1 MNAEK
6 FGMLIT
12 FYDFSVDKCKA
23 SILFEESNITISDF
37 VVSLKADTIT
47 VNMPSNGKDTNQIW
61 EKITWKEVR
70 AAITDEFNKKFG
82 EYKKTRVVFHDEEYN
97 GNCLADVEC
106 VFLKTEIKDCSL
118 VLVNGAPFV
127 HLPENIDEASVF
139 DLISW
144 SDLRK
149 YIAYIFKRNKKEMA
163 DKNKKE
169 MADKNKE
176 EMVEKIEVYAI
187 DVSVYDITDEGTALF
202 EIKIPALDYCF
213 SDGNLYYVNQ
223 ENISVNLPGEFPVS
237 SKNGLTRKRAL
248 QLIREKYLEE
258 IEGREITPYCK
269 KEDNQNRNKYG
280 RIKDAEQKPFVFV
293 PNTKLR
299 PIKVSDTIH
308 TAKNNSSLLYALMK
322 NDIGAFEIDTLSL
335 IEKFRYM
342 TNAMIIDMFASGY
355 TSHGWR
361 NINLHR
367 LSDIFKRLAR
377 YNLVTIS
384 KFVTVDENEKDSIT
398 GEVNF
403 QIYSLAD
410 VGARLL
416 SELNR
421 EHRYNPFD
429 IYQNGN
435 DVKSVLAINQWL
447 TYWLSSYPDEIKND
461 YDTAKVIHVVGAKKN
476 GAKIYGSV
484 TCNDILMI
492 GEPMRRTYD
501 FELSNDNENIKE
513 KLVRMINTI
522 NFDGDL
528 YASKIYKT
536 EAFHVG
542 KETII
547 CYVCEDDE
555 HVNEVWD
562 TISSVIQNFP
572 RDRIW
577 FTTDTRLYNYSNEGE
592 RFFWFDDD
600 GNRQIVDLNKRLGL
614 GKERAYMEE

>member
-1 MNAEK
+1 MNVENY
-6 FGMLIT
+6 GMIIT
-12 FYDFSVDKCKA
+12 FYEFSVDKCKA

-47 VNMPSNGKDTNQIW
+47 VNMPANGNDTNQIW
-61 EKITWKEVR
+61 QKITWKEVR
-70 AAITDEFNKKFG
+70 TAITDEFNKKFG
-82 EYKKTRVVFHDEEYN
+82 EYKKTRVVFHDAEDN
-97 GNCLADVEC
+97 GNCLADVDC

-118 VLVNGAPFV
+118 ALVNETPFV
-127 HLPENIDEASVF
+127 YLPENIDEASDF

-144 SDLRK
+144 RDLRK
-149 YIAYIFKRNKKEMA
+149 YIAYIFKR
-163 DKNKKE
+163 
-169 MADKNKE
+169 KNKE
-176 EMVEKIEVYAI
+176 MVDKIEVYDI
-187 DVSVYDITDEGTALF
+187 DVSVYDITDEGTAFF

-213 SDGNLYYVNQ
+213 SNGNLYYMNQ
-223 ENISVNLPGEFPVS
+223 ENISVYLPGEFPVS
-237 SKNGLTRKRAL
+237 LKNGLTRKKAL
-248 QLIREKYLEE
+248 QLIREKYLEQ
-258 IEGREITPYCK
+258 IEGREITPYCR

-280 RIKDAEQKPFVFV
+280 RIKDAEQNPFVFV

-299 PIKVSDTIH
+299 QIKVGDTVP
-308 TAKNNSSLLYALMK
+308 TARNNSSLLSALMK

-384 KFVTVDENEKDSIT
+384 KFVTVDETEKDSIAA
-398 GEVNF
+398 EENF

-476 GAKIYGSV
+476 GAKIYGTV

-492 GEPMRRTYD
+492 GEPVRRTYD
-501 FELSNDNENIKE
+501 FELSNEKESIKE
-513 KLVRMINTI
+513 KLVRMVSII

-528 YASKIYKT
+528 YAAKNYKT
-536 EAFHVG
+536 EAFHTG

-555 HVNEVWD
+555 HVNEIWD
-562 TISSVIQNFP
+562 TISSVIQDFP

-577 FTTDTRLYNYSNEGE
+577 FATDTRLYNYSSEGE

-600 GNRQIVDLNKRLGL
+600 GNRYIVDLNKRLGL
-614 GKERAYMEE
+614 GKERSYMEE